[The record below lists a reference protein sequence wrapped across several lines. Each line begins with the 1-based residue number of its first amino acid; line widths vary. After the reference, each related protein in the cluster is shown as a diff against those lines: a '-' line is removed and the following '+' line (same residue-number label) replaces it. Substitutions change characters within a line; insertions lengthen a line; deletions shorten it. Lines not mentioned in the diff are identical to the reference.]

1 MAIKEIV
8 VPDIGGFSD
17 VEVVEVLVAP
27 GDTVAPEDSLI
38 TLETDKASMEI
49 PAPEGGVVKELK
61 VAVGDRIDE
70 GGVILLLETEAAEAA
85 ADPEPAPDVQEAP
98 AAPAPVAAEESAPAP
113 PAAGGEV
120 EVVVPDIGGFDA
132 VEVIEVLVSEGD
144 AVEAEDSLIT
154 LESDKASMEIPSPQA
169 GVVKSI
175 KMKVGDQVGE
185 GSVILTLEPQGGA
198 AAEPAAAS
206 APTPAEPAHTPVEA
220 VSEMKEV
227 VVPDIGDF
235 DEVEVIE
242 VLVSP
247 GDIINAEDSIITLES
262 DKASMEIPS
271 PYSGVVMDVDVAVGD
286 KIAKGTPILHLQ
298 LGTEVA
304 QPEPEPVVEAPK
316 AEAPKPAPKQAP
328 TANIDEVKFA
338 KAYASP
344 AVRRFARELGVDLG
358 VVKGSGRK
366 NRILKEDVQGFVKHV
381 METTASGTKI
391 EDAGGSGI
399 PSMPDVDFSRFG
411 EIETQSLTKIN
422 RLTGKNLHRAWLN
435 VPHVTQFDETDIT
448 DLEAFRKQLV
458 AEYKDQGI
466 KVTMLTFLVK
476 AVAAGLKEFPR
487 FNTSLDASGEN
498 LIQKKYINIGV
509 AVDTPAGLV
518 VPVIKDADKKSL
530 LELAAEMMELGKK
543 ARDKKLKTTDMQG
556 GCFTISS
563 LGGLGGV
570 QFTPIVNA
578 PEVAILG
585 VSRSAMKPVWNGTDF
600 DARLILPLALS
611 YDHRV
616 IDGAAGV
623 RFTSYLGRVLND
635 PRRLLL

>member
-17 VEVVEVLVAP
+17 VEVVEVLVSP
-27 GDTVAPEDSLI
+27 GDTIAPEDSLI

-49 PAPEGGVVKELK
+49 PAPESGVVKELK

-70 GGVILLLETEAAEAA
+70 GGVILLLESEGETAA
-85 ADPEPAPDVQEAP
+85 EPAPVSADVAP
-98 AAPAPVAAEESAPAP
+98 QAEPSAANEAAPAS
-113 PAAGGEV
+113 GGDLV
-120 EVVVPDIGGFDA
+120 EVHVPDIGGFDA
-132 VEVIEVLVSEGD
+132 VEVIEVLVSPGD
-144 AVEAEDSLIT
+144 TVAAEDSLIT

-169 GVVKSI
+169 GVVKAVDV
-175 KMKVGDQVGE
+175 KVGDKIGE
-185 GSVILTLEPQGGA
+185 GGLILTLVPDGQSGVESSQSATKDAIPTPPQIQEA
-198 AAEPAAAS
+198 AA
-206 APTPAEPAHTPVEA
+206 PVEA
-220 VSEMKEV
+220 LSEVREV
-227 VVPDIGDF
+227 FVPDIGDF

-247 GDIINAEDSIITLES
+247 GDIINAEDSVITLES

-271 PYSGVVMDVDVAVGD
+271 PYSGVVMDLEVAVGD
-286 KIAKGTPILHLQ
+286 KVAKGSPILHLQ
-298 LGTEVA
+298 LGTEVSSPA
-304 QPEPEPVVEAPK
+304 PEPAPEPEKEEAP
-316 AEAPKPAPKQAP
+316 APVAKRAP
-328 TANIDEVKFA
+328 TADFDEVKFS

-366 NRILKEDVQGFVKHV
+366 NRILKDDVQGFVKHV
-381 METTASGTKI
+381 MEATASGTKV
-391 EDAGGSGI
+391 ESTGSGI
-399 PSMPDVDFSRFG
+399 PGMPDVDFSKIG
-411 EIETQSLTKIN
+411 EIESIPLTKIN

-458 AEYKDQGI
+458 GEYKDQGI

-487 FNTSLDASGEN
+487 FNTSLDATGEN

-543 ARDKKLKTTDMQG
+543 ARDKKLKPTDMQG

-585 VSRSAMKPVWNGTDF
+585 VSRSAMKPVWNGNDF

>member
-17 VEVVEVLVAP
+17 VEVVEVLVSP
-27 GDTVAPEDSLI
+27 GDTIAPEDSLI

-49 PAPEGGVVKELK
+49 PAPESGVVKELK

-70 GGVILLLETEAAEAA
+70 GGVILLLESEGETAA
-85 ADPEPAPDVQEAP
+85 EPAPVSADVAP
-98 AAPAPVAAEESAPAP
+98 QAEPSAANEAAPAS
-113 PAAGGEV
+113 GGDLV
-120 EVVVPDIGGFDA
+120 EVHVPDIGGFDA
-132 VEVIEVLVSEGD
+132 VEVIEVLVSPGD
-144 AVEAEDSLIT
+144 TVAAEDSLIT

-169 GVVKSI
+169 GVVKAVDV
-175 KMKVGDQVGE
+175 KVGDKIGE
-185 GSVILTLEPQGGA
+185 GGLILTLVPNGQSGVESSQSATKDAIPTPPQIQEA
-198 AAEPAAAS
+198 AA
-206 APTPAEPAHTPVEA
+206 PVEA
-220 VSEMKEV
+220 LSEVREV
-227 VVPDIGDF
+227 FVPDIGDF

-247 GDIINAEDSIITLES
+247 GDIINAEDSVITLES

-271 PYSGVVMDVDVAVGD
+271 PYSGVVMDLEVAVGD
-286 KIAKGTPILHLQ
+286 KVAKGSPILHLQ
-298 LGTEVA
+298 LGTEVSSPA
-304 QPEPEPVVEAPK
+304 PEPAPEPEKEEAP
-316 AEAPKPAPKQAP
+316 APVAKRAP
-328 TANIDEVKFA
+328 TADFDEVKFS

-366 NRILKEDVQGFVKHV
+366 NRILKDDVQGFVKHV
-381 METTASGTKI
+381 MEATASGTKV
-391 EDAGGSGI
+391 ESTGSGI
-399 PSMPDVDFSRFG
+399 PGMPDVDFSKIG
-411 EIETQSLTKIN
+411 EIESIPLTKIN

-458 AEYKDQGI
+458 GEYKDQGI

-487 FNTSLDASGEN
+487 FNTSLDATGEN

-543 ARDKKLKTTDMQG
+543 ARDKKLKPTDMQG

-585 VSRSAMKPVWNGTDF
+585 VSRSAMKPVWNGNDF

>member
-17 VEVVEVLVAP
+17 VEVVEVLVSP
-27 GDTVAPEDSLI
+27 GDTIAPEDSLI

-49 PAPEGGVVKELK
+49 PAPESGVVKELK

-70 GGVILLLETEAAEAA
+70 GGVILLLESEGETAA
-85 ADPEPAPDVQEAP
+85 EPAPVSADVAP
-98 AAPAPVAAEESAPAP
+98 QAEPSAANEAAPAS
-113 PAAGGEV
+113 GGDLV
-120 EVVVPDIGGFDA
+120 EVHVPDIGGFDA
-132 VEVIEVLVSEGD
+132 VEVIEVLVSPGD
-144 AVEAEDSLIT
+144 TVAAEDSLIT

-169 GVVKSI
+169 GVVKAVDVKI
-175 KMKVGDQVGE
+175 GDKIGE
-185 GSVILTLEPQGGA
+185 GGLILTLVPNGQSGVESSQSATKDAIPTPPQIQEA
-198 AAEPAAAS
+198 AA
-206 APTPAEPAHTPVEA
+206 PVEA
-220 VSEMKEV
+220 LSEVREV
-227 VVPDIGDF
+227 FVPDIGDF

-247 GDIINAEDSIITLES
+247 GDIINAEDSVITLES

-271 PYSGVVMDVDVAVGD
+271 PYSGVVMDLEVAVGD
-286 KIAKGTPILHLQ
+286 KVAKGSPILHLQ
-298 LGTEVA
+298 LGTEVSSPA
-304 QPEPEPVVEAPK
+304 PEPAPEPEKEEAP
-316 AEAPKPAPKQAP
+316 APVAKRAP
-328 TANIDEVKFA
+328 TADFDEVKFS

-366 NRILKEDVQGFVKHV
+366 NRILKDDVQGFVKHV
-381 METTASGTKI
+381 MEATASGTKV
-391 EDAGGSGI
+391 ESTGSGI
-399 PSMPDVDFSRFG
+399 PGMPDVDFSKIG
-411 EIETQSLTKIN
+411 EIESIPLTKIN

-458 AEYKDQGI
+458 GEYKDQGI

-487 FNTSLDASGEN
+487 FNTSLDATGEN

-543 ARDKKLKTTDMQG
+543 ARDKKLKPTDMQG

-585 VSRSAMKPVWNGTDF
+585 VSRSAMKPVWNGNDF